1 MADLIIYKNR
11 CVGCGNCI
19 KACPTSALFMYEDKA
34 VVDEEKCILCS
45 MCIDTC
51 PYDAIS
57 IETKKCVITSPDTYS
72 GVWVFVEQQAGE
84 IKNVSYELLGKGREL
99 ADRRKCQMTAVL
111 LGSHIR
117 TASRTLI
124 AHGADRVFLCD
135 HEKLEK
141 QHDEYYTDAL
151 TTILNREAPEIFL
164 FGATSFGRSL
174 APRIAARLQ
183 TGLTADC
190 TQLEI
195 DEETGCLHQTRPAFG
210 GNLMATIVCPEHRP
224 QMATVRPGVM
234 KALDLDENRDGQL
247 IEVNYLP
254 DITESVEIVNE
265 INEDAAET
273 IADAPIIISA
283 GRGIGSQ
290 KNMALVKKLASLMG
304 AQVGVSRPLVDTGWS
319 EYRHQIGQTGAVI
332 APKLLITCGISG
344 AIQHLA
350 GISGAQTIIAIN
362 SDPEAPI
369 FSVAHYKIVG
379 DCVEV
384 LKKLIAEIETME
396 QQKKV

>member
-1 MADLIIYKNR
+1 MAELNINKNK

-19 KACPTSALFMYEDKA
+19 KACPTCALFLQEDKA

-57 IETKKCVITSPDTYS
+57 LETKKCSITAADTYS
-72 GVWVFVEQQAGE
+72 GVWVFVEQHVGE
-84 IKNVSYELLGKGREL
+84 IKPVSYELLGKGREL
-99 ADRRKCQMTAVL
+99 ADRRKSQLTAVI
-111 LGSHIR
+111 LGNHIR
-117 TASRTLI
+117 QTSKELI
-124 AHGADRVFLCD
+124 ARGADRVIFCD
-135 HEKLEK
+135 HEKLGK
-141 QHDEYYTDAL
+141 QHDEYYANAL
-151 TTILNREAPEIFL
+151 TTILSGETPEIFL

-234 KALDLDENRDGQL
+234 KALDIDENRNGQL
-247 IEVNYLP
+247 IEVNYRP
-254 DITESVEIVNE
+254 DISENVEILNEVNE
-265 INEDAAET
+265 EAAET

-283 GRGIGSQ
+283 GRGIGSH
-290 KNMALVKKLASLMG
+290 KNMALVNRLASLMG

-319 EYRHQIGQTGAVI
+319 EYRHQIGQTGAVV

-350 GISGAQTIIAIN
+350 GISGAHTIIAIN

-384 LKKLIAEIETME
+384 LKRLIAEMETK
-396 QQKKV
+396 QN